1 LIRRAA
7 RKGAIERLGEVMMST
22 PRIFSLMVVAASV
35 LASAQ
40 VAADEARTRA
50 LDTSIPASSMSAPS
64 GSDGSSAKS
73 SADDLSARI
82 DQLEANRAA
91 AGQQPK
97 SPISLGVSG
106 WVSQQVTITH
116 Q

>member
-1 LIRRAA
+1 MPTA
-7 RKGAIERLGEVMMST
+7 RV
-22 PRIFSLMVVAASV
+22 FSLMVVAASV

-40 VAADEARTRA
+40 VAADDTHTRA

-64 GSDGSSAKS
+64 GNDGSPAKS
-73 SADDLSARI
+73 STDDLSSRI